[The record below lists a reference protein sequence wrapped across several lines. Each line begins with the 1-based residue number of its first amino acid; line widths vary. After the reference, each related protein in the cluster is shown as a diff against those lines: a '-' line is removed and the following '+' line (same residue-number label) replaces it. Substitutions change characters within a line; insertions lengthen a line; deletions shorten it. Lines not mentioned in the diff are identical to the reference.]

1 MALDKMARSVSFML
15 HCEKSW
21 ALVGLDISSCA
32 ADDER
37 PDCPSVDV
45 LSKYT
50 SSPSPHGK
58 SACRGGW
65 LLLSFG
71 SAESSF
77 SVLNLVSYAV
87 GHGVRLAYVV
97 SHEVVASK
105 AGIKTAM

>member
-1 MALDKMARSVSFML
+1 MGLLGVASG
-15 HCEKSW
+15 

-32 ADDER
+32 AGDER
-37 PDCPSVDV
+37 PDCPSGGV
-45 LSKYT
+45 LSKYA
-50 SSPSPHGK
+50 SSLSPHGK
-58 SACRGGW
+58 SACRGW
-65 LLLSFG
+65 RLLSFG

-87 GHGVRLAYVV
+87 GHGVRLSYVV